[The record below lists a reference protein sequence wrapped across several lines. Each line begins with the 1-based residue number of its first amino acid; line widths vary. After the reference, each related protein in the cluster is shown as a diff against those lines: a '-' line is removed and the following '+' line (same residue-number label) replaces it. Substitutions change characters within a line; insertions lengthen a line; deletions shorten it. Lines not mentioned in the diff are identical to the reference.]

1 MKLMYWLDQN
11 LLPMRN
17 LDLSGCRLTSTV
29 TQVLTYRLRDWPW
42 ARHLALAEN
51 ELRTTEDA
59 NKLLTAAEKRFR
71 LNEPLTLDLASL
83 GYAPRD

>member
-11 LLPMRN
+11 LLPTRN

-29 TQVLTYRLRDWPW
+29 TQLLTYRLRNWPS

-51 ELRTTEDA
+51 ELLTTENA
-59 NKLLTAAEKRFR
+59 KKLLAAE
-71 LNEPLTLDLASL
+71 E
-83 GYAPRD
+83 